1 MKYGNRNRTLGMCAA
16 VLGALN
22 LPVSLAGQENHT
34 DDSHEHDLHFS
45 HPIFTESISPDTKV
59 RFDFGREWEADGTAS
74 ELEVEAEYMFH
85 PAFSIEIV
93 APYAFV
99 RPDLGPDGSDF
110 ANVHLALKFANFAFE
125 ERGLLLGYGLE
136 LGMPTGDEAKG
147 IGSGHLWEIEPFLSI
162 GLVSGDFELV
172 GLTRFGIPIN
182 QEVGEEIET
191 EIHYDFSALYHFS
204 TRVQGLLE
212 LNGLAGLSGHTEASH
227 HGDAAGEGIISV
239 SPGIKVAPLAESPL
253 FVGLGAS
260 FPLGDEELDARL
272 KLAFFYHF

>member
-1 MKYGNRNRTLGMCAA
+1 MKYRNRNRTLGMCAV
-16 VLGALN
+16 VLGALC
-22 LPVSLAGQENHT
+22 LPASVAGQEDHA
-34 DDSHEHDLHFS
+34 DDGHEHGLHFS
-45 HPIFTESISPDTKV
+45 HPIFTESLSPDTKV
-59 RFDFGREWEADGTAS
+59 RFDFGREWKADGTAS
-74 ELEVEAEYMFH
+74 QLEVEVEYMFH

-93 APYAFV
+93 GPYVFV
-99 RPDLGPDGSDF
+99 RPDLEPNESDF
-110 ANVHLALKFANFAFE
+110 GTVDLAFKFANFAFE

-136 LGMPTGDEAKG
+136 LGLPTGDDDKG
-147 IGSGHLWEIEPFLSI
+147 IGEGHLWEIEPFVGI

-172 GLTRFGIPIN
+172 SLTRFGIPTN
-182 QEVGEEIET
+182 QEVGEEVET

-212 LNGLAGLSGHTEASH
+212 LNGEAGLS
-227 HGDAAGEGIISV
+227 GDAAGEGIISV

-272 KLAFFYHF
+272 KLALFYHF